1 MSGEEGKPK
10 RKPARSATKSTKTTK
25 AATATK
31 VRKKEKKKK
40 VQFKPQGE
48 APNAIV
54 VRKHHMLV
62 KQRVGKGFSLGELKA
77 VGLSVEQAR
86 KLKLKVDKRRSTV
99 HPWNIEALQQY
110 LGLKTAA

>member
-1 MSGEEGKPK
+1 MSREEEKPK
-10 RKPARSATKSTKTTK
+10 RKPARRATESTKTTK
-25 AATATK
+25 AATTK
-31 VRKKEKKKK
+31 AKKEGKKQKA
-40 VQFKPQGE
+40 QFKPQGE
-48 APNAIV
+48 PPTAIV

>member
-1 MSGEEGKPK
+1 MSGEEEKPK
-10 RKPARSATKSTKTTK
+10 RKPARTATKSTKTTK
-25 AATATK
+25 AAATK
-31 VRKKEKKKK
+31 EKKKEKKQK
-40 VQFKPQGE
+40 VQFKPHSE
-48 APNAIV
+48 APKPIV

-99 HPWNIEALQQY
+99 HPWNIETLQQY
-110 LGLKTAA
+110 LGLKVAA

>member
-1 MSGEEGKPK
+1 MSGEEEKPK
-10 RKPARSATKSTKTTK
+10 RKPARRAAKSTKTTK
-25 AATATK
+25 AAIRAK
-31 VRKKEKKKK
+31 KKERKQK

-48 APNAIV
+48 APTAVV

-77 VGLSVEQAR
+77 VGLSIEQAR

-99 HPWNIEALQQY
+99 HSWNIEALQQY
-110 LGLKTAA
+110 LGLKAAA

>member
-1 MSGEEGKPK
+1 MSGEEEKPK
-10 RKPARSATKSTKTTK
+10 RKPARRAAKSTKTTM
-25 AATATK
+25 AAIRA
-31 VRKKEKKKK
+31 RKESKKK
-40 VQFKPQGE
+40 VQFKPRGE
-48 APNAIV
+48 APTAVV

-77 VGLSVEQAR
+77 VGLTVEQAR

-110 LGLKTAA
+110 LGLKAAA

>member
-110 LGLKTAA
+110 LGLKTAS